1 MEIKKILDLKN
12 DEIKRYLEKG
22 QPLDFI
28 LEMLSKDE
36 NLVKYK
42 NWVEEAKIL
51 MNPNPVQE
59 EEISGMTEILQPIL
73 NYAEKKRFIDH
84 LKYNRHK
91 KIFYHEVAK

>member
-1 MEIKKILDLKN
+1 MDLKN

-22 QPLDFI
+22 QSLDFI

-51 MNPNPVQE
+51 MNPNPVLE
-59 EEISGMTEILQPIL
+59 EEISGMTENLQPIL
-73 NYAEKKRFIDH
+73 NYAQKKRFIDH
-84 LKYNRHK
+84 L
-91 KIFYHEVAK
+91 

>member
-1 MEIKKILDLKN
+1 LDLKN

-42 NWVEEAKIL
+42 NWVEESKIL
-51 MNPNPVQE
+51 MNPNPVLE
-59 EEISGMTEILQPIL
+59 EEISGMTENLQPIL
-73 NYAEKKRFIDH
+73 NY
-84 LKYNRHK
+84 
-91 KIFYHEVAK
+91 V

>member
-1 MEIKKILDLKN
+1 LDLKN

-22 QPLDFI
+22 QSLDFI

-51 MNPNPVQE
+51 MNPNPVLE
-59 EEISGMTEILQPIL
+59 EEISGMTENLQPIL
-73 NYAEKKRFIDH
+73 NYAQKKRFIDH
-84 LKYNRHK
+84 L
-91 KIFYHEVAK
+91 

>member
-1 MEIKKILDLKN
+1 MDLKN

-42 NWVEEAKIL
+42 NWVEEVKIL
-51 MNPNPVQE
+51 MNPNPVLE
-59 EEISGMTEILQPIL
+59 EEIFGMTEILQPIL
-73 NYAEKKRFIDH
+73 NYA
-84 LKYNRHK
+84 
-91 KIFYHEVAK
+91 